1 MAITAAEPLVTERRG
16 VRRGLQAS
24 EHKGLLLGGD
34 VVALV
39 LAVLV
44 ALWTWSITAGFPL
57 TLGFIQERAIWFLS
71 IPAWLAALLPTYSL
85 RTALSV
91 RRTIRALGRAI
102 TVLLGA
108 YLLSYFYA
116 PRDELPRLVALYV
129 LWEGGLLI
137 LAWRLTY
144 LWLFTRPPFTKH
156 LLIAG
161 ASDTG
166 RTVLRLLKEA
176 APHTTIV
183 GVVDDDR
190 ELWNQTID
198 GVPIIGG
205 SEHLVEAVNQF
216 GIGEIILAEP
226 RDVGDTLLASL
237 TACQE
242 KGVDVVPM
250 SRVYEELLHRVPVA
264 HLESGWLFS
273 SFVEAIRA
281 KDASRIAKRLLDVVG
296 GSVGLMLLLVIG
308 PFVAA
313 AIWLDSGRP
322 IFYRQTR
329 VGRGGTT
336 FNLIKFRTMV
346 PGAEGNGPPQ
356 WAGVRDP
363 RATRVGR
370 FLRQTR
376 LDELP
381 NFLSVLRGEM
391 SLVGPRPERPE
402 FVSLLERRVPFYR
415 TRLIVRPGLT
425 GWAQV
430 NSPYGDSVDGAA
442 EKLEYDL
449 YYLKHRSFLFDVLI
463 LAKTMGTVIG
473 FKGR

>member
-1 MAITAAEPLVTERRG
+1 M
-16 VRRGLQAS
+16 
-24 EHKGLLLGGD
+24 
-34 VVALV
+34 
-39 LAVLV
+39 
-44 ALWTWSITAGFPL
+44 
-57 TLGFIQERAIWFLS
+57 
-71 IPAWLAALLPTYSL
+71 
-85 RTALSV
+85 
-91 RRTIRALGRAI
+91 
-102 TVLLGA
+102 
-108 YLLSYFYA
+108 
-116 PRDELPRLVALYV
+116 
-129 LWEGGLLI
+129 WEGGLLI

-161 ASDTG
+161 ASDTD

-205 SEHLVEAVNQF
+205 SEHLAEAVNQF

-281 KDASRIAKRLLDVVG
+281 KDASRIVKRLLDVAG

-329 VGRGGTT
+329 VGRGGTV

-346 PGAEGNGPPQ
+346 TGAEGNGPPQ

-363 RATRVGR
+363 RVTVWGGS
-370 FLRQTR
+370 
-376 LDELP
+376 
-381 NFLSVLRGEM
+381 SV
-391 SLVGPRPERPE
+391 RPVLTSCRI
-402 FVSLLERRVPFYR
+402 SWASSERR
-415 TRLIVRPGLT
+415 
-425 GWAQV
+425 
-430 NSPYGDSVDGAA
+430 
-442 EKLEYDL
+442 
-449 YYLKHRSFLFDVLI
+449 
-463 LAKTMGTVIG
+463 
-473 FKGR
+473 